1 MSFVLYIT
9 YIILLYLRPIE
20 IYFPEMYEF
29 RPVLIF
35 SIITLISS
43 LVGLSAQRSRVINM
57 RHLGLIAAIAF
68 IVPFSRVMNGWPG
81 GALEALSAFSPSVAT
96 FVLTVINVNT
106 LRKLRITLV
115 AILACT
121 SVLVAQSAYSY
132 HTGFKSEVYLISQS
146 HLEINESQIPELG
159 ATDKGEIVLPVNDS
173 SVLWRIRSVGELGD
187 PNDFAQAILAAI
199 PILFI
204 GFFSRTRF
212 EQIVIRLPLFGFLIY
227 GLLLTRSR
235 GAVVAAAGMIF
246 FAAYRKL
253 GRTGASV
260 LLSLILV
267 GGVALGFS
275 GGRGISTDDNS
286 AAGRIEAWSAGF
298 TALKQNPIFG
308 VGFGR
313 FLDFHSYTA
322 HNAYVL
328 ALTELGMLGYFCLV
342 ALATN
347 SLLELL
353 RARRS
358 LPAESIEF
366 AWATS
371 VCVSFIAIAIS
382 SMFLS
387 RSYSTFTYLW
397 IGLMAC
403 AGHVCRSEASGNDG
417 QNKIAWLKPAVLF
430 SFGSVIFLYLSVIT
444 HNLTR

>member
-1 MSFVLYIT
+1 
-9 YIILLYLRPIE
+9 
-20 IYFPEMYEF
+20 MYEF

-35 SIITLISS
+35 SVITLIASM
-43 LVGLSAQRSRVINM
+43 LGLSSQKSPVVNA
-57 RHLGLIAAIAF
+57 RHLGLIAAIVF

-81 GALEALSAFSPSVAT
+81 GAPEALSIFSASAAT
-96 FVLTVINVNT
+96 FLLTVMNVNT
-106 LRKLRITLV
+106 LAKLRATLV
-115 AILACT
+115 VVLACT
-121 SVLVAQSAYSY
+121 SVLVAQSVYSY
-132 HTGFKSEVYLISQS
+132 HTGYKSEVYLISQL
-146 HLEINESQIPELG
+146 HLEPKESQIPESG
-159 ATDKGEIVLPVNDS
+159 AIDKGEVVLPVNDN
-173 SVLWRIRSVGELGD
+173 SVLWRIRSVGELSD
-187 PNDFAQAILAAI
+187 PNDFAQTILAAI

-212 EQIVIRLPLFGFLIY
+212 EQLVIRLPLFCFLIY
-227 GLLLTRSR
+227 GLLLTSSR

-260 LLSLILV
+260 LLSLILI

-275 GGRGISTDDNS
+275 GGRGISADDES

-313 FLDFHSYTA
+313 FLDFHPYTA

-328 ALTELGMLGYFCLV
+328 ALTELGMLGYFFLI

-353 RARRS
+353 RGRRS

-371 VCVSFIAIAIS
+371 ICVSFIAVAVS

-387 RSYSTFTYLW
+387 RSYSTITYFW
-397 IGLMAC
+397 IGMMAC
-403 AGHVCRSEASGNDG
+403 AGHVCRSETSGSDR
-417 QNKIAWLKPAVLF
+417 QNKVAWMKPAALF
-430 SFGSVIFLYLSVIT
+430 SVGSVIFLYLSVVA
-444 HNLTR
+444 HNLSR

>member
-9 YIILLYLRPIE
+9 YIFLLYLRPIE

-43 LVGLSAQRSRVINM
+43 LLGLSAQRSSVINM
-57 RHLGLIAAIAF
+57 RHIGLIAAIAF

-81 GALEALSAFSPSVAT
+81 GALEALAVFSPSVAT

-146 HLEINESQIPELG
+146 HLEVNESQIPEVG
-159 ATDKGEIVLPVNDS
+159 AIDKGEVVLPVNDS
-173 SVLWRIRSVGELGD
+173 SVLWRIRSVGELSD

-199 PILFI
+199 PILFV
-204 GFFSRTRF
+204 GLFSGTRF
-212 EQIVIRLPLFGFLIY
+212 EQIVIRLPLFCFLAY
-227 GLLLTRSR
+227 GLLLTSSR

-246 FAAYRKL
+246 FVAYRKL

-260 LLSLILV
+260 LLSLILF

-275 GGRGISTDDNS
+275 GGRGISTGDAS
-286 AAGRIEAWSAGF
+286 AAGRIDAWSAGF

-313 FLDFHSYTA
+313 FLDFHPYTA

-328 ALTELGMLGYFCLV
+328 ALTELGMLGYFFLV

-358 LPAESIEF
+358 LPAESIDF

-371 VCVSFIAIAIS
+371 VCVSFIAIATS

-403 AGHVCRSEASGNDG
+403 AGHVCRSEVSGNDG
-417 QNKIAWLKPAVLF
+417 KDKIAWLKSAALF
-430 SFGSVIFLYLSVIT
+430 SFGSIVFLYFSVIT